1 MAVYCPLFCNNTAHN
16 CPYYPLNLLPNS
28 RGLFFCHIVNQLLQY
43 MQEGE
48 GCYSNCWTSYPK
60 AELLSEVVLHPMSDI
75 GGGGVAL
82 PWLVK
87 SIGSRVLFGY
97 PDTVHN

>member
-1 MAVYCPLFCNNTAHN
+1 
-16 CPYYPLNLLPNS
+16 
-28 RGLFFCHIVNQLLQY
+28 

-48 GCYSNCWTSYPK
+48 GGCYSNCWTSYPK

-97 PDTVHN
+97 PDTVHNQHCVDYGEASEIVSYPATG

>member
-1 MAVYCPLFCNNTAHN
+1 MEF
-16 CPYYPLNLLPNS
+16 
-28 RGLFFCHIVNQLLQY
+28 
-43 MQEGE
+43 
-48 GCYSNCWTSYPK
+48 YSNCWTSYPK

-75 GGGGVAL
+75 GGGGIAL

-97 PDTVHN
+97 PDTVHNQHCFDNGEPSEIVSYPATG

>member
-1 MAVYCPLFCNNTAHN
+1 M
-16 CPYYPLNLLPNS
+16 
-28 RGLFFCHIVNQLLQY
+28 
-43 MQEGE
+43 
-48 GCYSNCWTSYPK
+48 
-60 AELLSEVVLHPMSDI
+60 SEVVLPPMSDI

-97 PDTVHN
+97 PDTVHNQHCVDYGEASEIVSYPGTG

>member
-1 MAVYCPLFCNNTAHN
+1 M
-16 CPYYPLNLLPNS
+16 NLLPNS
-28 RGLFFCHIVNQLLQY
+28 RGLFFCHIVNQLIQY
-43 MQEGE
+43 TQEVE
-48 GCYSNCWTSYPK
+48 FYSNCWTSYPK

-75 GGGGVAL
+75 GGGGIAL

-97 PDTVHN
+97 PDTVHNQRCVDNGEPSEIVSYPATG